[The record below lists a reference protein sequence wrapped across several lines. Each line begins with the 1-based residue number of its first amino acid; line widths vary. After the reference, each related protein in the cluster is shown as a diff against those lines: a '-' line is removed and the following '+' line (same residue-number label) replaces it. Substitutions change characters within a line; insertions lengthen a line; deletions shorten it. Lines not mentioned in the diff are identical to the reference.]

1 MADVLLQSGHGP
13 ATRFEVISA
22 LSMTPGIPP
31 RIVATAL
38 APFALGYLLSY
49 LLRAVNAVVAPDLVA
64 DLGLT
69 PAELG
74 LLTSAYLLSF
84 ALFQLPLGILFDRYG
99 PRRVQVALLTLA
111 AAGCVLFA
119 LAPGFLTLFLA
130 RAVIGLGFAGGL
142 MAGFKAT
149 SLWVPLERQAL
160 ANACIMSTGALG
172 ILAATEPTE
181 YLVRAVGWRGAFLIF
196 AGLVLA
202 VACVIFIAVPRRDGG
217 RVSASFA
224 EQLGQLL
231 RLLKLP
237 LYWRMAPLLGLTAGV
252 QIGVQT
258 LWAGPWLR
266 DVLGMQRDEVAR
278 HLLWMAV
285 AFMAGILSSGLAVD
299 RLGRRGVSPLTVMLV
314 YLLLYLAAQAVIVLR
329 LTDLS
334 FPAWLVL
341 AATGQAGILAFP
353 WFAAR
358 VGAELAG
365 RSNASLNVAMFVT
378 AFLAQGAI
386 GVIIGLFSPVATG
399 YSPEAYSWAFG
410 FFLIL
415 QILALAWYLRPLP
428 STEIAYGQP

>member
-1 MADVLLQSGHGP
+1 
-13 ATRFEVISA
+13 
-22 LSMTPGIPP
+22 MTPGISL
-31 RIVATAL
+31 RIVVTAL
-38 APFALGYLLSY
+38 VPFAFGYLLSY

-64 DLGLT
+64 AFELT

-99 PRRVQVALLTLA
+99 PRRVQAALLTLA
-111 AAGCVLFA
+111 ATGCVLFA
-119 LAPGFLTLFLA
+119 LAPGFITLFLA

-142 MAGFKAT
+142 MSGFKAT

-181 YLVRAVGWRGAFLIF
+181 VLVRAVGWRGAFLLF

-202 VACVIFIAVPRRDGG
+202 GACLIFAAVPHRDGE
-217 RVSASFA
+217 RVLASFA
-224 EQLGQLL
+224 EQLRQLL
-231 RLLKLP
+231 HLLKLP

-252 QIGVQT
+252 QIGIQT
-258 LWAGPWLR
+258 LWAGPWFR
-266 DVLGMQRDEVAR
+266 DVLGLGRDEVAR

-285 AFMAGILSSGLAVD
+285 ALMAGILSSGLVVD
-299 RLGRRGVSPLTVMLV
+299 RLGRRGISPLTVMLI

-329 LTDLS
+329 LADLS

-341 AATGQAGILAFP
+341 AATGQAGIVAFP

-358 VGAELAG
+358 VGNELAG
-365 RSNASLNVAMFVT
+365 RSNASLNFAMFVA
-378 AFLAQGAI
+378 AFLAQGVI
-386 GVIIGLFSPVATG
+386 GVIIGLFAPTVTG
-399 YSPEAYSWAFG
+399 YAPEAYSWAFG
-410 FFLIL
+410 GFLAL
-415 QILALAWYLRPLP
+415 QLLALAWYLWPLP
-428 STEIAYGQP
+428 SKEIAYGQS

>member
-1 MADVLLQSGHGP
+1 
-13 ATRFEVISA
+13 
-22 LSMTPGIPP
+22 MTPGISH
-31 RIVATAL
+31 RIVAAAL

-49 LLRAVNAVVAPDLVA
+49 LLRAVNAVVAPDLIA
-64 DLGLT
+64 DFELT

-99 PRRVQVALLTLA
+99 PRRVQAALLTLA

-119 LAPGFLTLFLA
+119 LAPGFITLFLA

-142 MAGFKAT
+142 MSGFKAT
-149 SLWVPLERQAL
+149 SLWVPPERQAL

-181 YLVRAVGWRGAFLIF
+181 YLVRAVGWRGAFLLF

-202 VACVIFIAVPRRDGG
+202 VACLIFAAVPRRDGA

-224 EQLGQLL
+224 DQLGQLL

-252 QIGVQT
+252 QIGIQT

-266 DVLGMQRDEVAR
+266 DVLGLGRDEVAR

-299 RLGRRGVSPLTVMLV
+299 RLGRRGVSALTVMLV
-314 YLLLYLAAQAVIVLR
+314 YLLLYLAAQVVIVLR

-341 AATGQAGILAFP
+341 AATGQAGIVAFP

-358 VGAELAG
+358 VGNELAG
-365 RSNASLNVAMFVT
+365 RSNASLNVAMFVA
-378 AFLAQGAI
+378 AFLAQGVI
-386 GVIIGLFSPVATG
+386 GVIIGLFAPVATG
-399 YSPEAYSWAFG
+399 YAPEAYSWAFG
-410 FFLIL
+410 FFLVL

-428 STEIAYGQP
+428 STEIAYGQS